1 MPGKEI
7 STYQDLCINILENI
21 NNSHSYLKEFNK
33 NISELSS
40 KYIEDENSLRVKNF
54 YNFIIILKSYESFNN
69 MDL

>member
-40 KYIEDENSLRVKNF
+40 KYIEDRKLTSCEKFLQF
-54 YNFIIILKSYESFNN
+54 HNN
-69 MDL
+69 IKKL